1 MHLQKYAQAH
11 LTYLMLFPAE
21 VLPDT
26 TIKGTQTDI
35 GGVQDVPLGGSFD
48 AAITFVAAGG
58 DDGGEDPSG
67 DADDPAGIP
76 PEVVR
81 VGMLFGRA

>member
-26 TIKGTQTDI
+26 TINGTQTDL
-35 GGVQDVPLGGSFD
+35 GGVQIL
-48 AAITFVAAGG
+48 
-58 DDGGEDPSG
+58 
-67 DADDPAGIP
+67 
-76 PEVVR
+76 
-81 VGMLFGRA
+81 